1 MGYSEKFEIV
11 KNTIITEC
19 KERVRKN
26 WLQMFDMWLSCE
38 ADWEFPAIYKDAFN
52 AEFEKYMTSDVE
64 LVNRISGKNIV
75 YAIKGYMDTYNRAT
89 LENVLSFTGNFVERQ
104 LDDFDNACDDIS
116 SAMYEESSE
125 CERDNAIVEA
135 TRAAADVSGNVPNT
149 Q

>member
-38 ADWEFPAIYKDAFN
+38 ADWEFPDIYEKAFKS
-52 AEFEKYMTSDVE
+52 EFEKYMTSDAE
-64 LVNRISGKNIV
+64 LVILISAKNLV
-75 YAIKGYMDTYNRAT
+75 YAIVAHMTPDSKLSDI
-89 LENVLSFTGNFVERQ
+89 LSFTQDFIEGQ

-135 TRAAADVSGNVPNT
+135 TRAAADVSGNVPT

>member
-38 ADWEFPAIYKDAFN
+38 ADWEFPDIYEKAFKS
-52 AEFEKYMTSDVE
+52 EFEKYMTSDAE
-64 LVNRISGKNIV
+64 LVILISAKNLV
-75 YAIKGYMDTYNRAT
+75 YAIVAHMTPDSN
-89 LENVLSFTGNFVERQ
+89 LSDILSFTQDFIEGQ

>member
-38 ADWEFPAIYKDAFN
+38 ADWEFPDIYEKAFKS
-52 AEFEKYMTSDVE
+52 EFEKYMTSDAE
-64 LVNRISGKNIV
+64 LVILISAKNLV
-75 YAIKGYMDTYNRAT
+75 YAIVAHMTPDSN
-89 LENVLSFTGNFVERQ
+89 LSDILSFTQDFIEGQ

-135 TRAAADVSGNVPNT
+135 TRAAADVSGNVPT